1 MDAMEIQSPARPRVL
16 LVEDDSAVRRSLQLL
31 LRAKGYDVRAYSS
44 PAGLAGDEEAL
55 RSDCLVADLLLPQKD
70 AVDLLADLRGAG
82 WGGPAM
88 LISGHLTAERE
99 ARARAAGFQSV
110 LSKPLTDQTIADAVG
125 RLLDGAAARLHP

>member
-1 MDAMEIQSPARPRVL
+1 MDATNFQMQDRPRVL
-16 LVEDDSAVRRSLQLL
+16 LVEDDAAVRRSLQLL

-44 PAGLAGDEEAL
+44 PVGLAGDEEAL
-55 RSDCLVADLLLPQKD
+55 RSDCLVADLLMPQKD
-70 AVDLLADLRGAG
+70 AVDLLSDLRAAG

-110 LSKPLTDQTIADAVG
+110 LPKPLTDQTIADAVG
-125 RLLDGAAARLHP
+125 RLLDGEPAR